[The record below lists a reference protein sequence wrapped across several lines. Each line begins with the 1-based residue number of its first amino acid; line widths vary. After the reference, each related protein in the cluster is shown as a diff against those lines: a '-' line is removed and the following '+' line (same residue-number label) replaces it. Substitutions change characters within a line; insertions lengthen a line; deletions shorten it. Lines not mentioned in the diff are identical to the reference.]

1 MTYKEFNEFRDAFIE
16 EALDISDSKSI
27 EYTISNEDK
36 HYNFKH
42 VADRLGISPSQAMMV
57 YVLKHVDAICNDAK
71 TGKQVSDET
80 VRSRC
85 QDIMNYS
92 ILYASLHA
100 EQHTKGNHND
110 NNIEQNGTRASEDGG
125 RSTSQSKP
133 SKWNE
138 LRRDREKLIMTLTA
152 LLVRLQ

>member
-1 MTYKEFNEFRDAFIE
+1 MTYKEFTEYRDKFVA

-27 EYTISNEDK
+27 EYTISNTDK

-42 VADRLGISPSQAMMV
+42 VADRLGITPQQAMMV

-71 TGKQVSDET
+71 TDKQVSDET

-85 QDIMNYS
+85 QDIMNYA
-92 ILYASLHA
+92 ILYASLH
-100 EQHTKGNHND
+100 EEHTKGKKND
-110 NNIEQNGTRASEDGG
+110 SNTKRSGTEVSEVG
-125 RSTSQSKP
+125 RHKATSTEP

-138 LRRDREKLIMTLTA
+138 LKRKGKRG
-152 LLVRLQ
+152 

>member
-1 MTYKEFNEFRDAFIE
+1 MTYKEFTEYRDKFVD

-42 VADRLGISPSQAMMV
+42 VADRLGVTPQQAMMV

-85 QDIMNYS
+85 QDIMNYA
-92 ILYASLHA
+92 ILYASLH
-100 EQHTKGNHND
+100 EEHTKGNKHDSNT
-110 NNIEQNGTRASEDGG
+110 ERSGAEPSE
-125 RSTSQSKP
+125 TSWNEKKP
-133 SKWNE
+133 TEHRKWNE
-138 LRRDREKLIMTLTA
+138 LKTSSKS
-152 LLVRLQ
+152 

>member
-1 MTYKEFNEFRDAFIE
+1 MNNKEFLEYREKFVA

-42 VADRLGISPSQAMMV
+42 VASRLGITSQQAMMV
-57 YVLKHVDAICNDAK
+57 YVLKHIDAICNDAK
-71 TGKQVSDET
+71 TGKQQSDET

-85 QDIMNYS
+85 QDIMNYA
-92 ILYASLHA
+92 ILYASLH
-100 EQHTKGNHND
+100 EEHTKETKND
-110 NNIEQNGTRASEDGG
+110 RNTKSSGTKSSKRG
-125 RSTSQSKP
+125 RDKAPSAKP

-138 LRRDREKLIMTLTA
+138 LQRTK
-152 LLVRLQ
+152 

>member
-1 MTYKEFNEFRDAFIE
+1 MNYKEFNEYRDKFLE

-42 VADRLGISPSQAMMV
+42 VAERLGITPQQAMMV

-85 QDIMNYS
+85 QDIMNYA
-92 ILYASLHA
+92 ILYASLHH
-100 EQHTKGNHND
+100 EQKTTHTKGTNYDSNT
-110 NNIEQNGTRASEDGG
+110 ERSGAEPSEDS
-125 RSTSQSKP
+125 RLEKASTEPRQ
-133 SKWNE
+133 WNK
-138 LRRDREKLIMTLTA
+138 LRRSSKS
-152 LLVRLQ
+152 

>member
-1 MTYKEFNEFRDAFIE
+1 MKYKEFTEYRDKFVA

-42 VADRLGISPSQAMMV
+42 VADRLGITPQQAMMV

-71 TGKQVSDET
+71 TGKQQSDET

-85 QDIMNYS
+85 QDIMNYA
-92 ILYASLHA
+92 ILYASL
-100 EQHTKGNHND
+100 EHTKGTNND
-110 NNIEQNGTRASEDGG
+110 RNTEPSGTEISKRG
-125 RSTSQSKP
+125 REKKTSAEP

-138 LRRDREKLIMTLTA
+138 LKRE
-152 LLVRLQ
+152 V

>member
-1 MTYKEFNEFRDAFIE
+1 MTYKEFTEYRDKFVD

-42 VADRLGISPSQAMMV
+42 VADRLGVTPQQAMMV

-85 QDIMNYS
+85 QDIMNYA
-92 ILYASLHA
+92 ILYASLH
-100 EQHTKGNHND
+100 EEHTKGNEND
-110 NNIEQNGTRASEDGG
+110 SNTERSGAESSETSWNEKK
-125 RSTSQSKP
+125 STEP
-133 SKWNE
+133 RKWNE
-138 LRRDREKLIMTLTA
+138 LSKSSKS
-152 LLVRLQ
+152 

>member
-1 MTYKEFNEFRDAFIE
+1 MTYKEFTEYRDKFVSQ
-16 EALDISDSKSI
+16 ALDLSDQKSI
-27 EYTISNEDK
+27 EYTISNTDK

-42 VADRLGISPSQAMMV
+42 VADRLGITPAQSMMV

-85 QDIMNYS
+85 QDIMNYA
-92 ILYASLHA
+92 ILYASLHE
-100 EQHTKGNHND
+100 EQKTTKGTNHD
-110 NNIEQNGTRASEDGG
+110 SNIKPSRTGTSEDS
-125 RSTSQSKP
+125 RDKASSAEP

-138 LRRDREKLIMTLTA
+138 LKRE
-152 LLVRLQ
+152 V

>member
-1 MTYKEFNEFRDAFIE
+1 MTYKEFTEYRDKFVA

-27 EYTISNEDK
+27 EYTISNTDK

-42 VADRLGISPSQAMMV
+42 VADRLGITPQQAMMV

-85 QDIMNYS
+85 QDIMNYA
-92 ILYASLHA
+92 ILYASLHH
-100 EQHTKGNHND
+100 EQKTTHTKGTTND
-110 NNIEQNGTRASEDGG
+110 SNTKRSGTNTSEDSGNQAT
-125 RSTSQSKP
+125 STEP
-133 SKWNE
+133 RKWNQ
-138 LRRDREKLIMTLTA
+138 LKRKGKRG
-152 LLVRLQ
+152 

>member
-1 MTYKEFNEFRDAFIE
+1 MTYKEFTEYRDKFVS

-27 EYTISNEDK
+27 EYTISNTDK

-42 VADRLGISPSQAMMV
+42 VADRLGITPQQSMMV

-85 QDIMNYS
+85 QDIMNYA
-92 ILYASLHA
+92 ILYASLHE
-100 EQHTKGNHND
+100 EQKTTKGTNHDSNSQRSGAD
-110 NNIEQNGTRASEDGG
+110 TSEDS
-125 RSTSQSKP
+125 RLEKKSTEP
-133 SKWNE
+133 HKWNE
-138 LRRDREKLIMTLTA
+138 LKRSSKS
-152 LLVRLQ
+152 

>member
-1 MTYKEFNEFRDAFIE
+1 MNNKEFLEYRDKFVA
-16 EALDISDSKSI
+16 EALDLSDSKSI

-42 VADRLGISPSQAMMV
+42 VASRLGITSQQAMMV
-57 YVLKHVDAICNDAK
+57 YVLKHIDAICNDAK
-71 TGKQVSDET
+71 TGKQQSDET

-92 ILYASLHA
+92 ILYASLH
-100 EQHTKGNHND
+100 EEHTKETKND
-110 NNIEQNGTRASEDGG
+110 RNTKSSGTKFSKRG
-125 RSTSQSKP
+125 RDKTPSAKP

-138 LRRDREKLIMTLTA
+138 LQRTK
-152 LLVRLQ
+152 

>member
-1 MTYKEFNEFRDAFIE
+1 MNYKEFTDYRDKFVD

-42 VADRLGISPSQAMMV
+42 VADRLGITPQQAMMV

-85 QDIMNYS
+85 QDIMNYA
-92 ILYASLHA
+92 ILYASLHH
-100 EQHTKGNHND
+100 EQKTTKGTNHDSNT
-110 NNIEQNGTRASEDGG
+110 ERSGTESSE
-125 RSTSQSKP
+125 TSWNEKKP
-133 SKWNE
+133 TEPRKWNE
-138 LRRDREKLIMTLTA
+138 LKTSSKS
-152 LLVRLQ
+152 

>member
-1 MTYKEFNEFRDAFIE
+1 MKYKEFTEYRDKFVA
-16 EALDISDSKSI
+16 EALDLSDSKSI

-42 VADRLGISPSQAMMV
+42 VADRLGITPQQAMMV

-71 TGKQVSDET
+71 TGKQQSDET

-85 QDIMNYS
+85 QDIMNYA
-92 ILYASLHA
+92 ILYASLH
-100 EQHTKGNHND
+100 EEHTKETKND
-110 NNIEQNGTRASEDGG
+110 RNTKSSGTKFSKRG
-125 RSTSQSKP
+125 RDKTPSAKP

-138 LRRDREKLIMTLTA
+138 LQRTK
-152 LLVRLQ
+152 

>member
-1 MTYKEFNEFRDAFIE
+1 MTYKEFTEYRDKFVD

-42 VADRLGISPSQAMMV
+42 VAERLGITPQQAMMV

-85 QDIMNYS
+85 QDIMNYA
-92 ILYASLHA
+92 ILYASLH
-100 EQHTKGNHND
+100 EEHTKGNKHDSNT
-110 NNIEQNGTRASEDGG
+110 ERSGAEPSEDS
-125 RSTSQSKP
+125 RPEKASTEPRQ
-133 SKWNE
+133 WNK
-138 LRRDREKLIMTLTA
+138 LRRSSKS
-152 LLVRLQ
+152 

>member
-1 MTYKEFNEFRDAFIE
+1 MTYKEFNEYRDKFLE

-42 VADRLGISPSQAMMV
+42 VADRLGVTPQQAMMV
-57 YVLKHVDAICNDAK
+57 YILKHVDAICNDAK

-85 QDIMNYS
+85 QDIMNYA
-92 ILYASLHA
+92 ILYASLHH
-100 EQHTKGNHND
+100 EQKTTKGTNHDSNT
-110 NNIEQNGTRASEDGG
+110 QRSGTEPSEDS
-125 RSTSQSKP
+125 RPQKASTEPRQ
-133 SKWNE
+133 WNK
-138 LRRDREKLIMTLTA
+138 LRRSSKS
-152 LLVRLQ
+152 